1 MRPQPKISSRS
12 LFQSELIHLGDVCVQ
27 PRTAG
32 STNPE
37 VMDHNAIAMPLRG
50 VFASHFSRRRVFVTT
65 PNDAVLLGAGVP
77 HHYSFP
83 GGIGDHS
90 LVLRWS
96 SATLARIHPGLL
108 CRDQFDP
115 ARFSSHVSLPPRAM
129 VERELLWR
137 QVAIGKGDVL
147 EIELRA
153 VNLLVT
159 VLNASRR
166 CAPCRM
172 VRRRGSMDR
181 QQAQTERVKA
191 AVAAEPARRWT
202 LAVLASLAAA
212 SPFHLAR
219 IFKSQTGVSL
229 YEYVLRMR
237 LACALPYV
245 LDSSDGLTDI
255 ALNTGFASHSHFTE
269 KFRTRF
275 GVTPSALR
283 RRAHKNVIEGI
294 PAPH

>member
-1 MRPQPKISSRS
+1 MTSRS
-12 LFQSELIHLGDVCVQ
+12 LFKSELIHLGDVCVQ

-32 STNPE
+32 FTNPE

-83 GGIGDHS
+83 GGIGDYS

-96 SATLARIHPGLL
+96 PGTLAKIQPGLL
-108 CRDQFDP
+108 CRDQFD
-115 ARFSSHVSLPPRAM
+115 AALFSSHVSLPPRAM

-137 QVAIGKGDVL
+137 QVVIGKDDAL
-147 EIELRA
+147 EIEVRA
-153 VNLLVT
+153 INLLAT
-159 VLNASRR
+159 VLSAARR
-166 CAPCRM
+166 FGP
-172 VRRRGSMDR
+172 RRIGRRHGSIDR
-181 QQAQTERVKA
+181 QQFQIERVKA
-191 AVAAEPARRWT
+191 AVAADPARRWT
-202 LAVLASLAAA
+202 LEMLASLAAA

-219 IFKSQTGVSL
+219 IFKSQTAVSL

-237 LACALPYV
+237 LACALPLV

-255 ALNTGFASHSHFTE
+255 ALRTGFASHSHFTE

-275 GVTPSALR
+275 GVTPSELR

-294 PAPH
+294 LTPH